1 MAKVVR
7 NTTTTPLT
15 VFAHLAIPVGSL
27 DLAEAAAEALG
38 RDPVIAALMDAGL
51 VSIEER
57 EEPAADAG
65 AGFQA
70 VEPEAPAADG
80 VGNTEVISSE
90 PINAPETEENSSE
103 AAPEVIAPA
112 DLPQSAALPPEAPAE
127 GDSAEPAPAEPKV
140 DKPASKKMA
149 AKT

>member
-1 MAKVVR
+1 MAKIVR

-38 RDPVIAALMDAGL
+38 RDPVIAALVDAGL
-51 VSIEER
+51 VAIEER
-57 EEPAADAG
+57 EEPASVDEEAEAE
-65 AGFQA
+65 AIAHEA
-70 VEPEAPAADG
+70 VEADERDKAA
-80 VGNTEVISSE
+80 
-90 PINAPETEENSSE
+90 
-103 AAPEVIAPA
+103 A
-112 DLPQSAALPPEAPAE
+112 DLPQPAALPPEAPAE

-149 AKT
+149 AKA